1 MYKLPPGFPMQTMPF
16 SQARAHLAEALR
28 GVELAQEPLLISRR
42 GQAAGVLM
50 SLAHYQQLAGS
61 SAGFSARLADWR
73 AQYSQALDE
82 SNAFTSPRDLSEGRD
97 FSW

>member
-1 MYKLPPGFPMQTMPF
+1 MYKLLLGLTMQTMPF

-50 SLAHYQQLAGS
+50 SLANYQQLAGS
-61 SAGFSARLADWR
+61 SGGFSARLADWR

-82 SNAFTSPRDLSEGRD
+82 SNDFTSPRDPIEGRD

>member
-1 MYKLPPGFPMQTMPF
+1 MYKLMPEALMQTMPF

-28 GVELAQEPLLISRR
+28 GVELTQEPLLISRR

-50 SLAHYQQLAGS
+50 SLANYQQLAGS

-73 AQYSQALDE
+73 TQYSQTLDE
-82 SNAFTSPRDLSEGRD
+82 SNDLTSPRDLSEGRD